1 MSTDQRQKTDPL
13 LQCLVI
19 LTKLYHQPY
28 SAEALTDGLPVEEGY
43 KTPELFSIHTSKA
56 AFSRAAKRAGFTST
70 LVKRTLE
77 GIPDLVLPAILVLK
91 GRNACIL
98 LGFNEERTHAKI
110 ILPEVGEG
118 EAWVPVKEL
127 ENEYLGY
134 SFFIKKERR
143 CDTKAASLS
152 ADRKEHWF
160 WGTLYK
166 SKKIYQ
172 DVLLGSLLINLFVL
186 ATPLFTMNVYDRV
199 VPNSA
204 IDTMW
209 VLAIGIVVIYLFDTL
224 LKFIRTYF
232 LEIAGKKSDIIMSS
246 LIFERVLNLKMAV
259 RPKSVGSFANTL
271 REFESIRSFF
281 TSTTVATLIDLPF
294 AVIFLLVVYFIGGIV
309 VLAPVTIIFLILLY
323 SFVIEVPVQ
332 RSIKSTYE
340 ANAHKNAILIESLHN
355 LETIKTLGA
364 NGHAQWRWEEATG
377 EIASKG
383 LRSRMLTGSIS
394 TVTQFLVQFNTVA
407 VLIVGVYK
415 IDAMELT
422 MGGLIAAVILS
433 SRAIAPM
440 GQFAALASQYS
451 QTKTALE
458 SLDNIMNLPVERP
471 EGKQFVQRFGFKGD
485 IEFQNATFSYP
496 DQQTPALRDLSL
508 RIKSGERVGII
519 GRIGSGKTTIEKLVM
534 GLYHPESGSVL
545 IDGIDTNQIDPADL
559 RNNIAYVPQDVTLFQ
574 GTLRENI
581 VYKTPDAEDEAILEA
596 AHIGVVDSY
605 VNRNPKGFD
614 MEVGERGDGLSGGQK
629 QSIAV
634 ARAFTKEC
642 PIILLDEPSNSMDTT
657 TEKLLIRRLRKKIE
671 GKTTIIVTH
680 KSSLLELV
688 DRVIVLDDG
697 KILLDGPKE
706 AVLTKLASLG
716 GGAQ

>member
-1 MSTDQRQKTDPL
+1 MSTKRRQKTDPL

-19 LTKLYHQPY
+19 FTKLYHHPF
-28 SAEALTDGLPVEEGY
+28 SAEALTDGLPVEEGF
-43 KTPELFSIHTSKA
+43 KTPELFSIHTSKS

-70 LVKRTLE
+70 LVKRTLDE
-77 GIPDLVLPAILVLK
+77 IPDLVLPAIMVLK
-91 GRNACIL
+91 ERNACIL

-118 EAWVPVKEL
+118 EAWVPTEEL

-134 SFFIKKERR
+134 SFFIKQERR
-143 CDTKAASLS
+143 CDNKAASLN
-152 ADRKEHWF
+152 AEHKEHWF

-172 DVLLGSLLINLFVL
+172 DVVLGSLLINIFVL

-209 VLAIGIVVIYLFDTL
+209 VLAIGILVIYLFDTL

-259 RPKSVGSFANTL
+259 RPKSVGSLANTL

-294 AVIFLLVVYFIGGIV
+294 IVIFLLAVYFIGGAV
-309 VLAPVTIIFLILLY
+309 VFVPVTIIFLILLY
-323 SFVIEVPVQ
+323 SFIVEVPVQ
-332 RSIKSTYE
+332 RSIESTYE
-340 ANAHKNAILIESLHN
+340 ANAHKNAILIESLNN

-377 EIASKG
+377 EIASKS

-485 IEFQNATFSYP
+485 VEFQNVTFSYP
-496 DQQTPALRDLSL
+496 DQQTPTLRDLSF
-508 RIKSGERVGII
+508 RVKSGERVGII
-519 GRIGSGKTTIEKLVM
+519 GRIGSGKTTIEKLIM

-581 VYKTPDAEDEAILEA
+581 VYKTPDADDEAILEA
-596 AHIGVVDSY
+596 AHVGVVDSY
-605 VNRNPKGFD
+605 VNRHPKGFD

-634 ARAFTKEC
+634 ARAFTREC

-657 TEKLLIRRLRKKIE
+657 TEKLLIQRLQKKIE

-688 DRVIVLDDG
+688 DRVIVLDNG

-706 AVLTKLASLG
+706 AVLAKLATLG
-716 GGAQ
+716 GGGQ